1 MGIKCFKPAFNY
13 IDVDLDFNNDT
24 LINEY
29 NDFKFILTNLN
40 ITNIKN
46 NYKNKTLNAQL
57 LFYTNYIII
66 NINYT
71 IDKNI
76 IFYKNI
82 NVKLKNINQYENI
95 KLVSLTK
102 SLVILELLKPN
113 KHSLLIYNRDQNKTF
128 IYEPPKNKYIMT
140 ELKGNS
146 ILYSKIIYKLHNRQI
161 IILLFDKITNL
172 FDYDIIIKY

>member
-1 MGIKCFKPAFNY
+1 MGIKCVKPKFNY
-13 IDVDLDFNNDT
+13 IDFDLDFNNDT

-66 NINYT
+66 NINYM
-71 IDKNI
+71 IDKNTL
-76 IFYKNI
+76 FYKNI
-82 NVKLKNINQYENI
+82 NIELKNINQYENI

-102 SLVILELLKPN
+102 SLLILELFKPN
-113 KHSLLIYNRDQNKTF
+113 KHSLLIYNRDQNKIF
-128 IYEPPKNKYIMT
+128 IYEPPNNKYIIT

-161 IILLFDKITNL
+161 MILLFDKITHL
-172 FDYDIIIKY
+172 FNYDIIKY